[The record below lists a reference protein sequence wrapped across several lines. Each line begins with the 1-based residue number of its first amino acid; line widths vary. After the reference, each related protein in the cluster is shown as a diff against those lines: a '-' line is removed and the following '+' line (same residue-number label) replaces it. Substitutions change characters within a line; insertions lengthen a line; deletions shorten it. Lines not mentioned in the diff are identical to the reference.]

1 MSNLTHALLSSINYD
16 AVSEIRRENYQYLD
30 SQIGDSNLIELPELG
45 KQVPMVYPY
54 LTDDA
59 SLRSKL
65 IEKKIYVATYW
76 NEVLSHVSVGSVE
89 EMYTNNLLALSI
101 DQRYG
106 KDEMEYISSNIMS
119 S

>member
-1 MSNLTHALLSSINYD
+1 MKSIDYD
-16 AVSEIRRENYQYLD
+16 GVAKKRRENYLYLHEVL
-30 SQIGDSNLIELPELG
+30 GNSNLIELPKLG
-45 KQVPMVYPY
+45 NQVPMVYPY

-76 NEVLSHVSVGSVE
+76 NEVLSHVSVGSAE
-89 EMYTNNLLALSI
+89 ERYTNNLLALPI

-106 KDEMEYISSNIMS
+106 KDEMRYIIEAIQRL
-119 S
+119 